1 LKDFRKYCHTVIALR
16 LRPLPR
22 LFLGGLALVLLLVV
36 GIAPIFLGA
45 KAYAYGQ
52 ITHRGIAM
60 STSQAG
66 ATANYTVT
74 FTPAT
79 SGTVEGMVINFCDN
93 DPIINDSC
101 TFSAGS
107 PSIVGT
113 TLASIS
119 GTSDTTVS
127 SSHWK
132 IIANTNSGTTGNG
145 VILAIEDVS
154 GTANTVSNATPV
166 SVVFSSVI
174 NPNYSTCG
182 TVDIHPNCTFY
193 ARMLTYAAA
202 TGVTTYTSTTVNTNV
217 PVDAGGAA
225 LSTAAQ
231 INLTSKVQE
240 EINFCVFSIASSGTC
255 GDSPTVLLGNDND
268 VLSTAGP
275 FVDENTEYTIQT
287 NASNGANLN
296 LIGNT
301 LQANGGAFSI
311 PGLTTGTAPAT
322 PATTSMFGLCTFET
336 GNTGPNITITPAT
349 AYNGGTGHLCSTVTQ
364 TSGTSSTG
372 GDGSGVQFFFDPSS
386 PTTIGTGYGNT
397 VASAVAGNTD
407 TGVLAFMAEIQI
419 SQQAGIYTTAMS
431 LIADGSY

>member
-1 LKDFRKYCHTVIALR
+1 MKIKMTKQTKKTINHLSSRFVLAGMALI
-16 LRPLPR
+16 
-22 LFLGGLALVLLLVV
+22 LLLIV
-36 GIAPIFLGA
+36 GIAPTFLGA
-45 KAYAYGQ
+45 KVYAYGQ

-60 STSQAG
+60 SSSTAG

-79 SGTVEGMVINFCDN
+79 SGTVEGFVINFCDN

-101 TFSAGS
+101 TFTSGQS
-107 PSIVGT
+107 VSISGV
-113 TLASIS
+113 TLTSIS
-119 GTSDTTVS
+119 GTSDTTIGAGN
-127 SSHWK
+127 WK
-132 IIANTNSGTTGNG
+132 LVTNTNSGTAGNG
-145 VILAIEDVS
+145 VILSIEDVN

-166 SVVFSSVI
+166 SIVLTGVT
-174 NPNYSTCG
+174 NPSYSTCG
-182 TVDIHPNCTFY
+182 TVDVHPNCTFY

-202 TGVTTYTSTTVNTNV
+202 TGVTTYTSTTVNTNA
-217 PVDAGGAA
+217 PIDAGGAA